1 MKSVASLKTVCAIS
15 FQICLICYNH
25 STAVAPQAL
34 KFISHV
40 VSADKKNE
48 NKEVAVNEF
57 LPPTTALEAI
67 QHSM

>member
-40 VSADKKNE
+40 SADKKNE
-48 NKEVAVNEF
+48 NKEVAVNGF
-57 LPPTTALEAI
+57 LPPTTALDAI